1 MKIEA
6 ENMKERVATEELER
20 ESPRNVANANDQ
32 FQ

>member
-6 ENMKERVATEELER
+6 ENMKERVATEELVR

-32 FQ
+32 F